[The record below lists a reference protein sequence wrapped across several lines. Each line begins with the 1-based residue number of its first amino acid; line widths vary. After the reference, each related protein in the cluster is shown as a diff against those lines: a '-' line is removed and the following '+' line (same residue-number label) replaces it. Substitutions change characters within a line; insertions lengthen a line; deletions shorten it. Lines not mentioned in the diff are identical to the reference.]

1 MATGD
6 GDNAQFEEPSE
17 FDLLF
22 LGIAANLVELIQTT
36 MTREV
41 QQIIAISSG
50 FLSDNAHAAM
60 RDFYNLYFAKGALE
74 VDKEKMNREV
84 DDIFEQAQA
93 SFASG
98 SGDVVVQ
105 DVESARNL
113 RVTLAGVQKNLETI
127 ISLDKGIK
135 ERLLPVVTS
144 MQFEDMITQRLNH
157 IRDVWAKAIQA
168 PVSGQTSTYKLCARH
183 IARILT
189 SQKEREL
196 YFPLLLKE
204 PPPEGVEEQNLG
216 DFLML

>member
-1 MATGD
+1 MSNSD
-6 GDNAQFEEPSE
+6 DNGWQFEESSE
-17 FDLLF
+17 LDRLF
-22 LGIAANLVELIQTT
+22 LGIVSDLVNLVQST
-36 MTREV
+36 MTHEV

-50 FLSDNAHAAM
+50 FLSENAHAAM
-60 RDFYNLYFAKGALE
+60 KDFYNLYFAKGSLE
-74 VDKEKMNREV
+74 ADKEKMNREV
-84 DDIFEQAQA
+84 DDIFDQVQA
-93 SFASG
+93 SLTSG
-98 SGDVVVQ
+98 GDGAGVK
-105 DVESARNL
+105 DLESSRNL

-157 IRDVWAKAIQA
+157 IRDVWAKAIEV
-168 PVSGQTSTYKLCARH
+168 PNGGQPETYKLVARH

-196 YFPLLLKE
+196 YFPLLLNE
-204 PPPEGVEEQNLG
+204 PSPEGAQEENLG